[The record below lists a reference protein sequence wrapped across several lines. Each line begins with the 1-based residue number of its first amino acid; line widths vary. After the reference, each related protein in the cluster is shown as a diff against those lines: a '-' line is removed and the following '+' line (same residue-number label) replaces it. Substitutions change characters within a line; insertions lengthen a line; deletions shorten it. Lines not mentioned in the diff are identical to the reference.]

1 MRRALALAV
10 GSAAALCV
18 SGGAFAAVVSGHVR
32 DAAGK
37 PVPFVRINIDA
48 PGGTPATTS
57 VFSVEDGSFASPAL
71 SADVKALQINAFRI
85 GWEESGRE
93 VVNNGDDLEL
103 AITVEPIENVAH
115 QVPASAWVPG
125 EPGTRPFHM
134 LVSECSNC
142 HQVGA
147 ERVRR
152 FSRAIDGAPPES
164 KQIAWEAIIQYMRAQ
179 ALRMGPSGQTELRWG
194 LAEDHPDYQMAVAP
208 ETSFFT
214 PRDME
219 LVVPV
224 LANDFPTRFD
234 ELTGY
239 DDVKELGEF
248 GVTKATVVEEY
259 ALPSFGWTREVAIA
273 PGSDKVWFLELDAD
287 RIGALDT
294 ATGAVEWY
302 EVPGEGPQGPHTVNA
317 DSKGGL
323 WIALEESYGMARFD
337 TATKEWRVY
346 PPPEGLKFAITHDA
360 AFNAKRQVEP
370 DAEGKIW
377 LTLVGIN
384 ELWSIHVDTGA
395 IERFPMPIPE
405 EEQAFHAFLYGAA
418 LDPNGKRVW
427 WTQLHGYLGAFN
439 TETKEV
445 EKLVEFPRGAMPRRL
460 AIDDDGTLWVP
471 LFGEGQ
477 LMKYDTAAG
486 KELARYDMPD
496 RAGATYSVTL
506 DQKRDAIW
514 LATTN
519 SDRIYRFDV
528 ADERWRQYPLPRPEA
543 YLRSIELDHA
553 TGDLW
558 TAYSNLP
565 IGKRDPVVFGTE
577 DANNRLVR
585 LRPGD

>member
-1 MRRALALAV
+1 MRRALVAGVGFFVTLGVCGSALA
-10 GSAAALCV
+10 AKV
-18 SGGAFAAVVSGHVR
+18 SGVVR
-32 DAAGK
+32 DAGGK

-48 PGGTPATTS
+48 PGGAPATTA
-57 VFSVEDGSFASPAL
+57 VFSAKDGSFASPDIR
-71 SADVKALQINAFRI
+71 ADAKVLEVEPFRI
-85 GWEESGRE
+85 GWQESARK
-93 VVNNGDDLEL
+93 VVKNGDDLEL
-103 AITVEPIENVAH
+103 AITVESIENVAH

-125 EPGTRPFHM
+125 NPGERPYHM

-142 HQVGA
+142 HQVSA

-152 FSRAIDGAPPES
+152 FSRSLAGASPEAR
-164 KQIAWEAIIQYMRAQ
+164 QIGWEAIIQYMRAQ

-194 LAEDHPDYQMAVAP
+194 LSEDHPDYVAAVTP

-224 LANDFPTRFD
+224 LAKDFPTQFD
-234 ELTGY
+234 QLTGY

-248 GVTKATVVEEY
+248 GVTKDTVIEEY
-259 ALPSFGWTREVAIA
+259 ALPSYGWTREVAIA
-273 PGSDKVWFLELDAD
+273 PGSDRVWFLELDAD
-287 RIGALDT
+287 RIGSLDT
-294 ATGAVEWY
+294 QTGAVEWY

-337 TATKEWRVY
+337 TGTKEWRIY
-346 PPPEGLKFAITHDA
+346 PPPEGVKFAITHDA
-360 AFNAKRQVEP
+360 AFNSKRQVEP
-370 DAEGKIW
+370 DAEGRIW

-384 ELWSIHVDTGA
+384 ELWSIHVESGE
-395 IERFPMPIPE
+395 IERYPMPIPE

-418 LDPNGKRVW
+418 LDPSGKRVW

-445 EKLVEFPRGAMPRRL
+445 DKLVSFPRGAMPRRL

-477 LMKYDTAAG
+477 LLKYDTEAG
-486 KELARYDMPD
+486 KEIARYDMPD

-506 DQKRDAIW
+506 DKRRGAIW

-528 ADERWRQYPLPRPEA
+528 DGERWRQYPLPRKEA
-543 YLRSIELDHA
+543 YLRSIELDHE

-565 IGKRDPVVFGTE
+565 IGKRDPAVFGVE
-577 DANNRLVR
+577 DANNRVVR
-585 LRPGD
+585 LHPGD